1 MKQPT
6 KKDEEKA
13 ANRASKPPGHSRHM
27 SGKQILDICE
37 GKARVKLRHHQPIP
51 NQYGTWWGHGSEIRG
66 YGLVMGRGEETYFAV
81 FAQAL
86 LGNTSCWDGK
96 PSKRG
101 KVERGTVR
109 YMP

>member
-51 NQYGTWWGHGSEIRG
+51 NQYGTWWGLGSEVRG
-66 YGLVMGRGEETYFAV
+66 YGLVVRRGENTYFAAP
-81 FAQAL
+81 AQAL
-86 LGNTSCWDGK
+86 LGGTSCWDDR
-96 PSKRG
+96 PPKRG
-101 KVERGTVR
+101 KVEGETVR
-109 YMP
+109 CMP